1 MMYHAFPKVKSGAI
15 LFLHTYD
22 PSPSFRALCQW
33 FPAFLCQDTS
43 ALIWKQNTFRVRE
56 RSFNLQK
63 YSDHVVLV
71 EIMKRERCF
80 SVDK

>member
-1 MMYHAFPKVKSGAI
+1 MIYSAFPKVKSGAI
-15 LFLHTYD
+15 VFLHTYN

-33 FPAFLCQDTS
+33 FPTFLYQDTS

-56 RSFNLQK
+56 QSFDLQK
-63 YSDHVVLV
+63 HSDRVVFV
-71 EIMKRERCF
+71 EIMKREGYL